1 MRVRINKAAAQAA
14 KVYPVVHKG
23 DRVSLRWEPGM
34 FGTIV
39 EPGVEVSG
47 CIMDDQP
54 DKFPRYYA
62 NEHYLTGEKHAG
74 GNRTRHGAEREPR
87 LARKGQVEQP
97 ALASR
102 TRTRIRIAQR

>member
-1 MRVRINKAAAQAA
+1 MRVRINKAAPAA
-14 KVYPVVHKG
+14 KVHPVVQKG
-23 DRVSLRWEPGM
+23 DRVALRWEPGM

-62 NEHYLTGEKHAG
+62 NEHYLTAKQ
-74 GNRTRHGAEREPR
+74 RQRVR
-87 LARKGQVEQP
+87 V
-97 ALASR
+97 
-102 TRTRIRIAQR
+102 RIREGK